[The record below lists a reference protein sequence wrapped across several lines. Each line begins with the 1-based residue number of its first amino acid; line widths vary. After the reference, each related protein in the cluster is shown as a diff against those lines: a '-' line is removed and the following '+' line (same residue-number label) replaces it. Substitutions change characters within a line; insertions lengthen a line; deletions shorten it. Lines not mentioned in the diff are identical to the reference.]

1 MSGIPAAVLFDKAGR
16 SSLDAG
22 GLTENYVVQQM
33 AARGIEPR
41 YWTSGNTAEVD
52 LVIEDGSA
60 KAIPVDNK
68 STENVRSKSIGVY
81 REKYGP
87 DRVVRSSARNFGDG
101 DVESVPLY
109 AVGCLAD
116 ELAAKRG

>member
-1 MSGIPAAVLFDKAGR
+1 M
-16 SSLDAG
+16 
-22 GLTENYVVQQM
+22 VQQM
-33 AARGIEPR
+33 AVRDIEPR
-41 YWTSGNTAEVD
+41 YWTSGNTAEGD

-60 KAIPVDNK
+60 KAIPVEIK
-68 STENVRSKSIGVY
+68 STENVRSKSLGVY

-87 DRVVRSSARNFGDG
+87 DRVVRISARNFGDG